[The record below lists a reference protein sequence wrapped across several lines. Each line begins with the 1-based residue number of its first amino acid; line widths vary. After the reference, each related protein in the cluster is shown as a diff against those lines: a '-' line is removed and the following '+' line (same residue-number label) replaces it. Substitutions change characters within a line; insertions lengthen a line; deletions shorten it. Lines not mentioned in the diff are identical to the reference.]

1 MTGRAGIP
9 VLELAFGL
17 RFSGIRWTLADQVV
31 VSISNF
37 LTIYLLAR
45 FMDISDFGL
54 FMIGWISLL
63 FLVSLQSAVI
73 TEPHAVLG
81 PKRDLLRY
89 RQLTTVLAAALLAGA
104 VGLGLLLVLAGALTW
119 ALASPRYGQL
129 LVALGIV
136 VVPWM
141 AQEFVRRVLYTR
153 SETRAACANDAVSY
167 GLQASGIG
175 LAVVLIG
182 APSPALAFGVLGV
195 SSLVAS
201 SLGVWQ
207 IREHLCTSGLSP
219 AVGSDIWAEVA
230 DFGKWLLAR
239 NIVSWSGQY
248 GHSWLLLAMLG
259 PLALGTYKAAEHLLN
274 IVNPLRLAAYS
285 YLPPRGSRVHAEGG
299 AEALRQWIMG
309 VYRGVG
315 GAFAVLVLIL
325 GLLSAPL
332 LTLAYGDKFAGQHL
346 EWIIILGG
354 GAALINFARIP
365 LEMGIAAMKQSR
377 PLFWIHVWSVPLLF
391 VAGITLIQRF
401 GIFGLPISGMVIG
414 VVLLVLTWR
423 AFRRA
428 AGEGTATRAV
438 EEHVGGPRRLGG
450 DVLPGDAVWGEAV
463 P

>member
-1 MTGRAGIP
+1 MTARARLP
-9 VLELAFGL
+9 WLNLAYGM
-17 RFSGIRWTLADQVV
+17 RFNGVRWTLADQAI
-31 VSISNF
+31 VSVCNF

-45 FMDISDFGL
+45 FMGIGEFGL
-54 FMIGWISLL
+54 YMIGWISLL

-104 VGLGLLLVLAGALTW
+104 VGLGLLLVMAGALTW
-119 ALASPRYGQL
+119 TLASPRYGQL
-129 LVALGIV
+129 LVLLGGV

-153 SETRAACANDAVSY
+153 SETRAACANDTVSY

-175 LAVVLIG
+175 LVVVLVE

-195 SSLVAS
+195 SSLVAA
-201 SLGVWQ
+201 LFGIWQ

-219 AVGSDIWAEVA
+219 ADGFGMWKEAA

-274 IVNPLRLAAYS
+274 IVNPLRLAAYA
-285 YLPPRGSRVHAEGG
+285 YLPPRGSRVHAERGTK
-299 AEALRQWIMG
+299 ALQQWITD
-309 VYRGVG
+309 VYRLVG
-315 GAFAVLVLIL
+315 GAFVAVILIL
-325 GLLSAPL
+325 ALLSAQL
-332 LTLAYGDKFAGQHL
+332 LDLAYGDKFAGLHL

-365 LEMGIAAMKQSR
+365 LEMGIIAMKQSR

-391 VAGITLIQRF
+391 ITGITLIHEF
-401 GIFGLPISGMVIG
+401 GIFGLPISSMVIG
-414 VVLLVLTWR
+414 GVLLVLTWR
-423 AFRRA
+423 AFYRVAR
-428 AGEGTATRAV
+428 ERPATRIGAEPV
-438 EEHVGGPRRLGG
+438 EPPRSRTGE
-450 DVLPGDAVWGEAV
+450 VLPSDEIWGEAV
-463 P
+463 H